1 MCDCLAC
8 GAQSTDKI
16 ALLLGVTPMAAI
28 LAIIFGNVL
37 LFLDEM
43 TLFES
48 GGKVAMGLANL
59 VLVVWIGITVKT
71 VNGIHRRQP
80 LKDETEKE

>member
-1 MCDCLAC
+1 
-8 GAQSTDKI
+8 
-16 ALLLGVTPMAAI
+16 MAAI